1 MKIGILALQG
11 AFLEHKNILDSLKV
25 DNCLVKTKEQLE
37 NIDGIIL
44 PGGESTTIGKLLRDF
59 NILEPLKEKIK
70 NGFPVFGT
78 CSGMILL
85 AEKLSN
91 SEVIHLGVMGIEVRR
106 NAYGRQLGSF
116 EIEADFK
123 GITKK
128 VKMIFIRAPY
138 VENIKEGVEILA
150 TVNGNIVAVREKNML
165 AVSFHPELTND
176 TSVHEYFLDIIKN
189 FKKQLT
195 FKKN

>member
-116 EIEADFK
+116 ETEADFK
-123 GITKK
+123 RITKK

-150 TVNGNIVAVREKNML
+150 TVNENIVAVREKNML

-189 FKKQLT
+189 FKK
-195 FKKN
+195 

>member
-11 AFLEHKNILDSLKV
+11 AFQEHKNILDSLNV
-25 DNCLVKTKEQLE
+25 DNCLLKTKEQLE
-37 NIDGIIL
+37 DIDGIIL
-44 PGGESTTIGKLLRDF
+44 PGGESTAMGKLLRDF
-59 NILEPLKEKIK
+59 DILEPLREKIK

-91 SEVIHLGVMGIEVRR
+91 SEVVHLGVMEIEVKR

-116 EIEADFK
+116 ETLGDFK
-123 GITKK
+123 GINKK
-128 VKMIFIRAPY
+128 VKMVFIRAPY
-138 VENIKEGVEILA
+138 VEKIKENVEILS

-176 TSVHEYFLDIIKN
+176 TSVHKYFLDIV
-189 FKKQLT
+189 
-195 FKKN
+195 KKNKK

>member
-11 AFLEHKNILDSLKV
+11 AFQEHKNILDSLNV
-25 DNCLVKTKEQLE
+25 DNCLIKTKEQLE
-37 NIDGIIL
+37 DIDGIIL
-44 PGGESTTIGKLLRDF
+44 PGGESTAMGKLLRDF
-59 NILEPLKEKIK
+59 DILEPLKEKIK

-91 SEVIHLGVMGIEVRR
+91 SEVVHLGAMGIEVKR

-116 EIEADFK
+116 ETEADFK
-123 GITKK
+123 GIDKK
-128 VKMIFIRAPY
+128 VEMVFIRAPY
-138 VENIKEGVEILA
+138 VEKIKENVEILS
-150 TVNGNIVAVREKNML
+150 TVKGNITAVREKNML

-176 TSVHEYFLDIIKN
+176 TSVHKYFLDIV
-189 FKKQLT
+189 
-195 FKKN
+195 KKNKK

>member
-11 AFLEHKNILDSLKV
+11 AFQEHKNILDSLNI
-25 DNCLVKTKEQLE
+25 DNCLIKTKEQLE
-37 NIDGIIL
+37 DIDGIIL
-44 PGGESTTIGKLLRDF
+44 PGGESTAMGKLLRDF
-59 NILEPLKEKIK
+59 GILEPLKEKIK
-70 NGFPVFGT
+70 NSFPVFGT

-91 SEVIHLGVMGIEVRR
+91 SEVVHLGVMGIEVKR

-116 EIEADFK
+116 ETEADFK
-123 GITKK
+123 GIDKK

-138 VENIKEGVEILA
+138 VENIKEGVKILA

-176 TSVHEYFLDIIKN
+176 TSVHEYFLDIIK
-189 FKKQLT
+189 KIKSS
-195 FKKN
+195 

>member
-11 AFLEHKNILDSLKV
+11 AFLEHKNILDYLKI

-37 NIDGIIL
+37 DIDGIIL
-44 PGGESTTIGKLLRDF
+44 PGGESTAMGKLLRDF

-70 NGFPVFGT
+70 NGLPVFGT

-91 SEVIHLGVMGIEVRR
+91 SETVHLGVMGIEVKR

-116 EIEADFK
+116 EIEEDFK
-123 GITKK
+123 GINKK
-128 VKMIFIRAPY
+128 VKMVFIRAPY

-150 TVNGNIVAVREKNML
+150 TVNGNITAVREKNML

-176 TSVHEYFLDIIKN
+176 TSVHKYFLDIIKN
-189 FKKQLT
+189 QKK
-195 FKKN
+195 

>member
-11 AFLEHKNILDSLKV
+11 AFQEHKNILDSLNV
-25 DNCLVKTKEQLE
+25 DNCLLKTKEQLKD
-37 NIDGIIL
+37 IDGIIL
-44 PGGESTTIGKLLRDF
+44 PGGESTTMGKLLRDF
-59 NILEPLKEKIK
+59 DILEPLKEKIK

-91 SEVIHLGVMGIEVRR
+91 SEVVHLGVMGIEVKR

-116 EIEADFK
+116 ETEADFK
-123 GITKK
+123 GIDKK
-128 VKMIFIRAPY
+128 VKMVFIRAPY
-138 VENIKEGVEILA
+138 VENTKEGVKILA

-176 TSVHEYFLDIIKN
+176 TSVHEYFLDIIK
-189 FKKQLT
+189 KIKSS
-195 FKKN
+195 

>member
-11 AFLEHKNILDSLKV
+11 AFQEHKNILDSLNV
-25 DNCLVKTKEQLE
+25 DNCLLKTKEQLE
-37 NIDGIIL
+37 DIDGIIL
-44 PGGESTTIGKLLRDF
+44 PGGESTAMGKLLRDF
-59 NILEPLKEKIK
+59 DILEPLREKIK

-91 SEVIHLGVMGIEVRR
+91 SEVVHLGVMGIEVKR

-116 EIEADFK
+116 ETEADFK
-123 GITKK
+123 GIDKK
-128 VKMIFIRAPY
+128 VKMVFIRAPY
-138 VENIKEGVEILA
+138 VENTKEGVKILA

-176 TSVHEYFLDIIKN
+176 TSVHEYFLDIIK
-189 FKKQLT
+189 KIKSS
-195 FKKN
+195 

>member
-11 AFLEHKNILDSLKV
+11 AFLEHKNILDSLKI

-37 NIDGIIL
+37 DIDGIIL
-44 PGGESTTIGKLLRDF
+44 PGGESTAMGKLLKDF
-59 NILEPLKEKIK
+59 NILKPLKEKIK

-91 SEVIHLGVMGIEVRR
+91 SEVVHLGVMGIEVKR
-106 NAYGRQLGSF
+106 NAYDRQLGSF
-116 EIEADFK
+116 ETEADFK
-123 GITKK
+123 GISKK

-138 VENIKEGVEILA
+138 VENTKEGVKILA
-150 TVNGNIVAVREKNML
+150 TVNENIVAVREKNML

-189 FKKQLT
+189 FKK
-195 FKKN
+195 

>member
-11 AFLEHKNILDSLKV
+11 AFLEHKNILDYLKI

-37 NIDGIIL
+37 DIDGIIL
-44 PGGESTTIGKLLRDF
+44 PGGESTAMVKLLRDF

-70 NGFPVFGT
+70 NGLPVFGT

-91 SEVIHLGVMGIEVRR
+91 SETVHLGVMGIEVKR

-116 EIEADFK
+116 EIEEDFK
-123 GITKK
+123 GINKK
-128 VKMIFIRAPY
+128 VKMVFIRAPY

-150 TVNGNIVAVREKNML
+150 TVNGNITAVREKNML

-189 FKKQLT
+189 QKK
-195 FKKN
+195 

>member
-11 AFLEHKNILDSLKV
+11 AFLEHKNILDYLKI

-37 NIDGIIL
+37 DIDGIIL
-44 PGGESTTIGKLLRDF
+44 PGGESTAMGKLLRDF
-59 NILEPLKEKIK
+59 NILGPLKEKIK
-70 NGFPVFGT
+70 SGLPVFGT

-91 SEVIHLGVMGIEVRR
+91 SETVHLGVMGIEVKR

-116 EIEADFK
+116 EIEEDFK
-123 GITKK
+123 GINKK
-128 VKMIFIRAPY
+128 VKMVFIRAPY
-138 VENIKEGVEILA
+138 VKNIKEGVEILA
-150 TVNGNIVAVREKNML
+150 TVNGNITAVRERNML

-189 FKKQLT
+189 QKK
-195 FKKN
+195 

>member
-11 AFLEHKNILDSLKV
+11 AFQEHKNILDSLNI

-37 NIDGIIL
+37 DIDGIIL
-44 PGGESTTIGKLLRDF
+44 PGGESTAIGKLLRDF
-59 NILEPLKEKIK
+59 DILEPLKEKIK

-91 SEVIHLGVMGIEVRR
+91 SEVVHLGVMGIEVKR

-116 EIEADFK
+116 ETLGDFK
-123 GITKK
+123 GIDKK
-128 VKMIFIRAPY
+128 VKMVFIRAPY
-138 VENIKEGVEILA
+138 VENIKEGAEILSV
-150 TVNGNIVAVREKNML
+150 VNENITAVREKNML
-165 AVSFHPELTND
+165 AVSFHPELTDD
-176 TSVHEYFLDIIKN
+176 TSVHEYFLDIV
-189 FKKQLT
+189 
-195 FKKN
+195 KKNKK

>member
-11 AFLEHKNILDSLKV
+11 AFLEHKNILDYLKI

-37 NIDGIIL
+37 DIDGIIL
-44 PGGESTTIGKLLRDF
+44 PGGESTAMGKLLRDF
-59 NILEPLKEKIK
+59 NILGPLKEKIK
-70 NGFPVFGT
+70 SGLPVFGT

-91 SEVIHLGVMGIEVRR
+91 SETVHLGVMGIEVKR

-116 EIEADFK
+116 EIEEDFK
-123 GITKK
+123 GINKK
-128 VKMIFIRAPY
+128 VKMVFIRAPY

-150 TVNGNIVAVREKNML
+150 TVNGNITAVRERNML

-189 FKKQLT
+189 Q
-195 FKKN
+195 KNS

>member
-37 NIDGIIL
+37 DIDGIIL
-44 PGGESTTIGKLLRDF
+44 PGGESTAMGKLLRDF

-70 NGFPVFGT
+70 NGLPVFGT

-91 SEVIHLGVMGIEVRR
+91 SETVHLGVMGIEVKR

-116 EIEADFK
+116 EIEEDFK
-123 GITKK
+123 GINKK
-128 VKMIFIRAPY
+128 VKMVFIRMFRW
-138 VENIKEGVEILA
+138 
-150 TVNGNIVAVREKNML
+150 NGE
-165 AVSFHPELTND
+165 
-176 TSVHEYFLDIIKN
+176 
-189 FKKQLT
+189 
-195 FKKN
+195 

>member
-11 AFLEHKNILDSLKV
+11 AFQEHKNILDSLNI
-25 DNCLVKTKEQLE
+25 DNCLVKTKEQLKD
-37 NIDGIIL
+37 IDGIIL
-44 PGGESTTIGKLLRDF
+44 PGGESTAMGKLLRDF
-59 NILEPLKEKIK
+59 DILEPLKEKIK

-91 SEVIHLGVMGIEVRR
+91 SDVVHLGVMGIEVKR

-116 EIEADFK
+116 ETLGDFK
-123 GITKK
+123 GIDKK

-138 VENIKEGVEILA
+138 VENIKEGAEILSV
-150 TVNGNIVAVREKNML
+150 VNENITAVREKNML
-165 AVSFHPELTND
+165 AVSFHPELTDD
-176 TSVHEYFLDIIKN
+176 TSVHEYFLDIV
-189 FKKQLT
+189 
-195 FKKN
+195 KKNKK